1 MLNILDS
8 HVHFWEPARL
18 RYSWLDDLPSLN
30 RAFLPDHVPTGG
42 AGWSVAALIFVQADC
57 AAEQAR
63 QEVDWVASLAASDGR
78 ILGLVAFAPLE
89 KGEGA
94 RSTLEALRRQP
105 LIKGVRRLIQ
115 SEPPGFSVR
124 SEFIAGVQLLAG
136 YELSCD
142 LCLRHFQMREVI
154 ELVRQCP
161 GVSFV
166 LDHIGKPDIKNH
178 LLEPWRKD
186 IADLAAL
193 PNVMCKLSG
202 LVTEADWQNWQP
214 DDLQPYVDH
223 VLAAFGADRVMFG
236 SDSPVAYLAATY
248 SQWIEALMAATES
261 LSSADREKL
270 FYRNA
275 ARFYRLA
282 NR

>member
-18 RYSWLDDLPSLN
+18 RYSWLDDLPSLK

-42 AGWSVAALIFVQADC
+42 ANWSVEALIFVQADC
-57 AAEQAR
+57 AAEQAL
-63 QEVDWVASLAASDGR
+63 QEVDWVASLASDDGR
-78 ILGLVAFAPLE
+78 IQGIVAFAPLE
-89 KGEGA
+89 KGEGV

-115 SEPPGFSVR
+115 SEPLGFSVQ
-124 SEFIAGVQLLAG
+124 SEFVAGVQLLAE

-142 LCLRHFQMREVI
+142 LCIRYFQLRDVI

-161 GVSFV
+161 RVNFV

-178 LLEPWRKD
+178 LLDPWRKD
-186 IADLAAL
+186 ITDLAAL

-202 LVTEADWQNWQP
+202 LVTEADWQYWTP
-214 DDLQPYVDH
+214 ADLWPYIDH
-223 VLAAFGADRVMFG
+223 VLTVFGADRVMFG

-261 LSSADREKL
+261 LSSAEREKV
-270 FYRNA
+270 FYQNA

-282 NR
+282 NP

>member
-57 AAEQAR
+57 AAEQAL
-63 QEVDWVASLAASDGR
+63 QEVDWVASLASDDPR
-78 ILGLVAFAPLE
+78 IQGIVAFAPLE
-89 KGEGA
+89 KGEGV

-105 LIKGVRRLIQ
+105 LVKGVRRLIQ
-115 SEPPGFSVR
+115 SEPPGFSLQPDFV
-124 SEFIAGVQLLAG
+124 AGVQLLA
-136 YELSCD
+136 EFDMTCD
-142 LCLRHFQMREVI
+142 LCLRHFQMRDAI
-154 ELVRQCP
+154 QLVRQCP
-161 GVSFV
+161 RVNFV
-166 LDHIGKPDIKNH
+166 LDHIGKPDIKIG
-178 LLEPWRKD
+178 LLDPWQED
-186 IADLAAL
+186 IAELAAL

-202 LVTEADWQNWQP
+202 LVTEADWQNWTP
-214 DDLQPYVDH
+214 ADLRPYIDH

-248 SQWIEALMAATES
+248 AQWLETLMAATES